1 MKFITA
7 LTLLCC
13 STLFAAPKSD
23 SDRKSYEETKRQT
36 SVADE
41 ALFLEPHI
49 QGDVNE
55 LAGKIVLDAGVGSAH
70 RALDYS
76 EQGAQICTME
86 PESEQ
91 LIPYDDNLFDRA
103 ISVNIGAALP
113 STIHIISNNE
123 FLMEGLGVHCH
134 ELARVLK
141 EDGEATL
148 VAPGSYGTLFVGGS
162 SSEAAALR
170 HIKKVLTS
178 LKENTPEEIAKQLAT
193 LTEVNRATFAVRGGA
208 LTLVTDE
215 EDLSLGE
222 QIWRKEGDKVYPG
235 YFHSVEEYLVA
246 LNNAGLQCTEIKRP
260 CFFGKVKYNLYHQA
274 LEESDDSLGQGYIDN
289 NPFTIYSVIK
299 KQELR

>member
-1 MKFITA
+1 MKIMTA
-7 LTLLCC
+7 ITLLCC

-23 SDRKSYEETKRQT
+23 SDRKSYQETKRQT

-41 ALFLEPHI
+41 TLFLEPHI

-55 LAGKIVLDAGVGSAH
+55 LVGKIVLDAGVGSAH

-76 EQGAQICTME
+76 AYGAQICTME
-86 PESEQ
+86 PQQEQ
-91 LIPYDDNLFDRA
+91 LIPYDDNLFDKA

-113 STIHIISNNE
+113 STMHIVLNNE

-141 EDGEATL
+141 EGGEATI
-148 VAPGSYGTLFVGGS
+148 VAPGSYGVLFTDGS
-162 SSEAAALR
+162 ENEATIAR
-170 HIKKVLTS
+170 HIKKVLSS
-178 LKENTPEEIAKQLAT
+178 LEENTPDEITQKLES
-193 LTEVNRATFAVRGGA
+193 LTQVNRATFAVRNGA

-215 EDLSLGE
+215 NDLTLGE
-222 QIWRKEGDKVYPG
+222 RVWRKEGDKVYPG

-260 CFFGKVKYNLYHQA
+260 CFFGKVKYNLYHQG
-274 LEESDDSLGQGYIDN
+274 LEEKENALGAGYIDN
-289 NPFTIYSVIK
+289 NPFTIYSVVK
-299 KQELR
+299 KSELR